1 MTLWHGFDLK
11 REKWRDVSKLWEH
24 QEIPSHSIIDVCRQ
38 NGKWILFTE
47 YVSPNNTETK
57 GNLFLKNIWSQCSRS
72 PKSVLLNLQ
81 LPPWHFLKIESGFL
95 FYEIQLPNNHKFC
108 EHWIWEMLLFLSCEI
123 RHYFL
128 FLSDRLGMPPRL
140 CHWILSKKGWLD
152 GICQSGEKFH
162 SGANIILMRL
172 CFGQPN

>member
-1 MTLWHGFDLK
+1 MTWIWSEKG
-11 REKWRDVSKLWEH
+11 KWRDVSKLWEH

-108 EHWIWEMLLFLSCEI
+108 EHWIWKRLFFLSL
-123 RHYFL
+123 RDSA
-128 FLSDRLGMPPRL
+128 FLSFSFMIDSGCHLGCVIGFYPKRGDLTGYVKAARNSIPAP
-140 CHWILSKKGWLD
+140 I
-152 GICQSGEKFH
+152 
-162 SGANIILMRL
+162 
-172 CFGQPN
+172 